1 MDFEKKSFGFLAS
14 LILFLKRALL
24 LVLYPYKTMRRI
36 SRERDTTQLWIIF
49 FFVFSYFLI
58 ADKVRLSADLF
69 PLHFIVTMINFIFTV
84 YFFYFLARLFSRETS
99 LMPFIF
105 TLGYSLI
112 PTLIWF
118 FTNLILFVLLPPPRT
133 WSLPGTLFSVIYII
147 FSISLLFWKLILVYL
162 GIRFSSKLSALR
174 IVYYLALYLCIFLPY
189 SFFLYLMALFRIP
202 FI

>member
-36 SRERDTTQLWIIF
+36 SRERDTAQLWIIF

-118 FTNLILFVLLPPPRT
+118 FANLILFVIFPR
-133 WSLPGTLFSVIYII
+133 SSAHCGLYIT
-147 FSISLLFWKLILVYL
+147 
-162 GIRFSSKLSALR
+162 
-174 IVYYLALYLCIFLPY
+174 
-189 SFFLYLMALFRIP
+189 
-202 FI
+202 